1 MKTHIKESTFKGLI
15 DNLKLQTGNDLDA
28 VGFSS
33 RFGPFEMSFY
43 AEIEDG
49 YMLRVDD
56 FGMNLEGGGWLV
68 MEPTQEQIE
77 SMHKEI
83 LSKVEEIERSKVVE
97 YQENYGLYGKY
108 Y

>member
-33 RFGPFEMSFY
+33 RFGLFEMSFY
-43 AEIEDG
+43 AEIEDD
-49 YMLRVDD
+49 YILRVDD
-56 FGMNLEGGGWLV
+56 FGMNLEVGGWLV
-68 MEPTQEQIE
+68 MEPTQGQIE
-77 SMHKEI
+77 VMRKEI

-97 YQENYGLYGKY
+97 YQENYGIYNEY

>member
-1 MKTHIKESTFKGLI
+1 MHLNGKIIAYICFNKNENKMKTHIKESTLKGLI

-49 YMLRVDD
+49 
-56 FGMNLEGGGWLV
+56 
-68 MEPTQEQIE
+68 
-77 SMHKEI
+77 
-83 LSKVEEIERSKVVE
+83 
-97 YQENYGLYGKY
+97 LYVTCR
-108 Y
+108 

>member
-1 MKTHIKESTFKGLI
+1 
-15 DNLKLQTGNDLDA
+15 
-28 VGFSS
+28 
-33 RFGPFEMSFY
+33 
-43 AEIEDG
+43 
-49 YMLRVDD
+49 MLRVDD

-97 YQENYGLYGKY
+97 YQENYGPLWQILLTYLMQECRMNYAKRAQIIAEIKVFLLNQPG
-108 Y
+108 

>member
-1 MKTHIKESTFKGLI
+1 MKTQIKASTFKGLI

-28 VGFSS
+28 VGFRS

-56 FGMNLEGGGWLV
+56 FGMNLEGGGWLA
-68 MEPTQEQIE
+68 MEPTQWQIE
-77 SMHKEI
+77 IMHKEI

>member
-1 MKTHIKESTFKGLI
+1 MLLALVQG
-15 DNLKLQTGNDLDA
+15 
-28 VGFSS
+28 
-33 RFGPFEMSFY
+33 FGPFEMSFY
-43 AEIEDG
+43 AEIEDD

-97 YQENYGLYGKY
+97 YQEKLWGFMVNIINFKNHERIRPLTRTSRT
-108 Y
+108 